1 MKKIFKVTSPNGDEI
16 IARRGSVLVDAY
28 IREGSWR
35 LTGNNRLEHGW
46 AGESDVD
53 WNSQGPVPGPNYV
66 DILGH
71 LWSEDQ
77 LHFQDNQGNE
87 IKPSE
92 LSCSE
97 EQAFRAI
104 TARISGVWDDPDL
117 QTLLGPCSL
126 GPLADIERII
136 HNCLARSRVNNPD

>member
-1 MKKIFKVTSPNGDEI
+1 MKKIFKVVSPEGNEI
-16 IARRGSVLVDAY
+16 IGRAGSVPVVAF
-28 IREGSWR
+28 IREGSWK
-35 LTGNNRLEHGW
+35 LTDDGQILHGW

-53 WNSQGPVPGPNYV
+53 WNSQAPVPGPNYV
-66 DILGH
+66 DILDR

-77 LHFQDNQGNE
+77 LRLQDEEGNE
-87 IKPSE
+87 IKRLVPSV
-92 LSCSE
+92 SA
-97 EQAFRAI
+97 EQALRAI
-104 TARISGVWDDPDL
+104 KARVEGVWDDPDL